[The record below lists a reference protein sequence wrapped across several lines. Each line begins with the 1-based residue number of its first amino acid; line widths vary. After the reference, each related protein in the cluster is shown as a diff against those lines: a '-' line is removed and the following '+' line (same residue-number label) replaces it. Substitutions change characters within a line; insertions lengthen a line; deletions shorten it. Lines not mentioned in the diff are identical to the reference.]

1 MKGYVVYCDSSGVGL
16 SCVLMQNGKVI
27 GYGSKQLG
35 PHEKNNPTHV
45 LEIEAVVF
53 ALKIWRHYFYGVLV
67 DICTDHKSLQY
78 IFKQKDLNMRPR
90 RWMEVLKDYHIDI
103 LYHPGKANVVADIL
117 IRKILASTYGEYV
130 EREGITKDLCQLYR
144 LRVHLLES
152 QYEGVIVQNGQNLI
166 SSGSERE
173 AAHYSYSFTT

>member
-1 MKGYVVYCDSSGVGL
+1 MK
-16 SCVLMQNGKVI
+16 
-27 GYGSKQLG
+27 
-35 PHEKNNPTHV
+35 
-45 LEIEAVVF
+45 
-53 ALKIWRHYFYGVLV
+53 
-67 DICTDHKSLQY
+67 Y
-78 IFKQKDLNMRPR
+78 IFKKKDINQRWR
-90 RWMEVLKDYHIDI
+90 RWIDLLKDYNIDI